1 MTCFVLALE
10 DTMYELNKQKMSWKD
25 AIYEDEKENSHLSLT
40 GLLLSPLL
48 WLSHLELVLATLYS
62 FL

>member
-1 MTCFVLALE
+1 
-10 DTMYELNKQKMSWKD
+10 MYELNKQKMSWK
-25 AIYEDEKENSHLSLT
+25 AAMYEDEKENSHLSLT

-48 WLSHLELVLATLYS
+48 WLSHLELVLATLNS